1 VLTMANFGTLAAWDG
16 QLEGR
21 SAERGVQIP
30 FRAAAEPCD
39 LPGVA
44 PPRWP
49 GSGNRRSRRPWRC
62 RPRPRLRPGH
72 VQIAQYGQVA
82 ERFSRGRGD
91 QCLGDS
97 RSKVM
102 VLSWVISRREYIP
115 PMRPVPLRVPVKP
128 PAGVWGCQ

>member
-1 VLTMANFGTLAAWDG
+1 
-16 QLEGR
+16 
-21 SAERGVQIP
+21 VQIR
-30 FRAAAEPCD
+30 FRAAEPCD
-39 LPGVA
+39 LPERRPAPLARLGEPPKRTVLGGVA
-44 PPRWP
+44 RGR
-49 GSGNRRSRRPWRC
+49 GSAR
-62 RPRPRLRPGH
+62 GH

>member
-1 VLTMANFGTLAAWDG
+1 MGNLRDAIRRA
-16 QLEGR
+16 R
-21 SAERGVQIP
+21 VQIP
-30 FRAAAEPCD
+30 FRAAEPCD
-39 LPGVA
+39 LPE
-44 PPRWP
+44 
-49 GSGNRRSRRPWRC
+49 RR
-62 RPRPRLRPGH
+62 L
-72 VQIAQYGQVA
+72 AQYGQVA